1 MNQDEHKWIGTRWIA
16 LYVDRNNA
24 SYLNSFR
31 IECNS
36 IEIERFISNKNI
48 ITNISRLQAY
58 DSVTSGYFCTEFID
72 FMFCTEF
79 IDFMLKSKMS
89 IDYITSRAPW
99 CSGYCTTSFNKI
111 LTQILHRFKPCLLR
125 VRDLCWWESLA
136 MVPAGNRA

>member
-1 MNQDEHKWIGTRWIA
+1 M
-16 LYVDRNNA
+16 
-24 SYLNSFR
+24 NSFR

-125 VRDLCWWESLA
+125 VRDLCWGHKCLSSVNHSAKAIITNIFSASEYEKNDNIMQKYLQ
-136 MVPAGNRA
+136 